1 MRLEFEKNGY
11 ESISLRDSVYLTI
24 REAILNGK
32 YPPNKRLREIPL
44 AEELGVSR
52 TPVRE
57 AIKRLAEEHLV
68 VIMPKC
74 GAKVADYSDKDVA
87 DALAVRLVIENM
99 AVKLAARYMTKDQ
112 VIELRDI
119 NGEMEEALKDK
130 ALRFHSSI
138 CAGANNQVLQK
149 TMAMLDAEVLRYR
162 VDYIKGIEDYMQLIK
177 EHKELIDAIDARDEE
192 KAEELM
198 SRHIENQKKKVLEA
212 LESEKE

>member
-119 NGEMEEALKDK
+119 NSEMEDALKDK
-130 ALRFHSSI
+130 AL
-138 CAGANNQVLQK
+138 AK
-149 TMAMLDAEVLRYR
+149 
-162 VDYIKGIEDYMQLIK
+162 
-177 EHKELIDAIDARDEE
+177 
-192 KAEELM
+192 
-198 SRHIENQKKKVLEA
+198 
-212 LESEKE
+212 

>member
-119 NGEMEEALKDK
+119 NNEMEEALKDK
-130 ALRFHSSI
+130 ALAKITEADKRFHSSI

-162 VDYIKGIEDYMQLIK
+162 VDYIKG
-177 EHKELIDAIDARDEE
+177 
-192 KAEELM
+192 
-198 SRHIENQKKKVLEA
+198 
-212 LESEKE
+212 

>member
-87 DALAVRLVIENM
+87 DALAVRL
-99 AVKLAARYMTKDQ
+99 AARYMTKDQ

-119 NGEMEEALKDK
+119 NNEMEEALKDK
-130 ALRFHSSI
+130 ALAKITEADKRFHSSI